1 VHDGDAPLQVA
12 VPRRLAVDLG
22 DRHGGDMRIG
32 RLIIIPAI
40 LTLGI
45 AGSSLAA
52 AAAPASAAQASHFH
66 ALKHELVYTGVYCH
80 T

>member
-1 VHDGDAPLQVA
+1 
-12 VPRRLAVDLG
+12 
-22 DRHGGDMRIG
+22 MRIG

-52 AAAPASAAQASHFH
+52 VATPAAAAQVAHFH
-66 ALKHELVYTGVYCH
+66 VLKHHDVSTGVFCH
-80 T
+80 S